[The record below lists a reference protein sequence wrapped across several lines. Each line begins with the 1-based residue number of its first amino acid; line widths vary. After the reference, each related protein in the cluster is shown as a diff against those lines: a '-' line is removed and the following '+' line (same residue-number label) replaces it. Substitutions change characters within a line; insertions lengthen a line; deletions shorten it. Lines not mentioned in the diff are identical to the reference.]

1 MQDNRDGVQSRF
13 ARKPGIQKTCTE
25 DTYVPTIDLHTVVCT
40 ATLCL
45 HTQVYTLLA
54 WRNPRIMAE
63 KMSQTATPTLI
74 MRPNEDGHSLSIQK
88 CKLLVV
94 SGPLTG
100 REFFI
105 HTEMFTLGSGRNND
119 LIIND
124 ATVSRRHCEINLTTD
139 GYAIRDLGSTNG
151 TYVQGVRIQSAF
163 LDTGSEFQLGET
175 RLVFCPLQERQEF
188 RISPSSSFG
197 RLYGESTAMRH
208 VFHLAERFAPT
219 DSTILIEGETGT
231 GKEVLADELHR
242 HSNRRDKPFI
252 VIDCAS
258 LARDLVASELF
269 GHAKGAFTGAMTD
282 RTGAFEAAEGGTVF
296 LDEIGELAPE
306 LQPQLLRVLEK
317 REVRRVG
324 SNTPRPIN
332 VRIICATNRKL
343 QHEVNAGRFREDL
356 YFRLSVVHIHIPPL
370 RNHRGDIPVLAKR
383 FLQEF
388 MGDAAARH
396 AGSIDHAARLLKQH
410 NWPGNV
416 RELRNVIE
424 IATHSDQDP
433 INFAAFLYPERGQPQ
448 RVMDRV
454 TAERPFKV
462 LKQEIIQEFEM
473 AYITDLL
480 QRHEGNVSQGAKQ
493 AGIERAYLQ
502 RLVRKYGLREQQEE
516 G

>member
-1 MQDNRDGVQSRF
+1 
-13 ARKPGIQKTCTE
+13 
-25 DTYVPTIDLHTVVCT
+25 
-40 ATLCL
+40 
-45 HTQVYTLLA
+45 
-54 WRNPRIMAE
+54 MAE
-63 KMSQTATPTLI
+63 KMSQPATPTLI
-74 MRPNEDGHSLSIQK
+74 IRPHIDGYSLSIQK

-100 REFFI
+100 REYVL
-105 HTEMFTLGSGRNND
+105 HTENFTLGSSRNND
-119 LIIND
+119 LVIDD

-163 LDTGSEFQLGET
+163 LGTGSEFQLGET

-188 RISPSSSFG
+188 KISPASAFG

-208 VFHLAERFAPT
+208 VFHLAERYAPT

-231 GKEVLADELHR
+231 GKEVLADEMHK
-242 HSNRRDKPFI
+242 HSLRSKKPFI

-258 LARDLVASELF
+258 LARELVASELF
-269 GHAKGAFTGAMTD
+269 GHTKGAFTGAITD
-282 RTGAFEAAEGGTVF
+282 RVGAFEAAEGGTVF
-296 LDEIGELAPE
+296 LDEIGDLSPE

-332 VRIICATNRKL
+332 VRIISATNRKL
-343 QHEVNAGRFREDL
+343 QQEVNAGRFREDL

-370 RNHRGDIPVLAKR
+370 RTRRDDIPVLAKR
-383 FLQEF
+383 FLSEF
-388 MGDAAARH
+388 LGTDAEKHFKSVELASR
-396 AGSIDHAARLLKQH
+396 SLKQH
-410 NWPGNV
+410 TWPGNV

-424 IATHSDQDP
+424 LATHSDQSPLDL
-433 INFAAFLYPERGQPQ
+433 ASCLYPSRSNNPRGMER
-448 RVMDRV
+448 VSAD
-454 TAERPFKV
+454 RPFKV
-462 LKQEIIQEFEM
+462 LKQEIIQDFEL

-480 QRHEGNVSQGAKQ
+480 RRHDGNVSQGAKQ

-516 G
+516 S

>member
-1 MQDNRDGVQSRF
+1 
-13 ARKPGIQKTCTE
+13 
-25 DTYVPTIDLHTVVCT
+25 
-40 ATLCL
+40 
-45 HTQVYTLLA
+45 
-54 WRNPRIMAE
+54 MAE
-63 KMSQTATPTLI
+63 KVSQSPTPTLV
-74 MRPNEDGHSLSIQK
+74 MRPNVDGYSLSIQK
-88 CKLLVV
+88 CKLLVI

-100 REFFI
+100 NEFI
-105 HTEMFTLGSGRNND
+105 INTETFTLGSGGNND
-119 LIIND
+119 LVIDD
-124 ATVSRRHCEINLTTD
+124 ATVSRRHCEINLTTE

-163 LDTGSEFQLGET
+163 LGTGSEFQLGET

-197 RLYGESTAMRH
+197 CLFGESAAMRH

-219 DSTILIEGETGT
+219 DSTIMIEGETGT
-231 GKEVLADELHR
+231 GKEVLAEELHK
-242 HSNRRDKPFI
+242 HSNRSNKPYI

-269 GHAKGAFTGAMTD
+269 GHAKGAFTGAITD

-296 LDEIGELAPE
+296 LDEIGDLAPE

-343 QHEVNAGRFREDL
+343 QQEVNAGRFREDL
-356 YFRLSVVHIHIPPL
+356 YFRLSVVHIQIPPL
-370 RNHRGDIPVLAKR
+370 RTHRDDIPGLAKR
-383 FLQEF
+383 FLGEF
-388 MGDAAARH
+388 MGDEAQKHFDSIDQAAR
-396 AGSIDHAARLLKQH
+396 ILKRH
-410 NWPGNV
+410 TWPGNV

-424 IATHSDQDP
+424 IAAHSDQYP
-433 INFAAFLYPERGQPQ
+433 INVAAFLYPERGQPQ

-454 TAERPFKV
+454 SADRPFKV

-480 QRHEGNVSQGAKQ
+480 RRHDGNVSQGAKQ

-502 RLVRKYGLREQQEE
+502 RLVRKYGLREQQEDN
-516 G
+516 